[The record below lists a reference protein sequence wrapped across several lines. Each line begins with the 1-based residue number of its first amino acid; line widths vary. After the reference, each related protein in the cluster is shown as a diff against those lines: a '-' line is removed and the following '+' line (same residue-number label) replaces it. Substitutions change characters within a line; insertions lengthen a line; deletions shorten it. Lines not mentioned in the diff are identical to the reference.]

1 MRKLGRK
8 FGLPKS
14 KKQTDIAIIKAITSS
29 QAILLC
35 GVSADA
41 ELLSPAMLVCVQNS
55 WILVKKNE
63 HF

>member
-8 FGLPKS
+8 FGFPKS

-55 WILVKKNE
+55 WIWVKK
-63 HF
+63 